1 MSSGVCLAQNR
12 YGKAENRVFRLNRN
26 GDFHDILDLNVTVQ
40 LCGDF
45 EAMHLTGSNAACVA
59 TDSQKNTVFVMA
71 QKLGGGAAMAPEAF
85 ALALGKHFLT
95 TYPHIT
101 RAEIGVEK
109 YEWERI
115 KVGTVPQPRAFKRSG
130 SHVRTAKAVV
140 DRRGEGSASL
150 SAFVCSG
157 IENLIILKSGD
168 SEFKGYI
175 KDQFTTLKESSDRI
189 MATEMSASWRMS
201 CDDVDS
207 LLQQRWDEQF
217 EQNMAQLLGAWAVH
231 YSLSLQQTL
240 YAMASA
246 LLQHQP
252 GVAAVRLSL
261 PNKHHFPVDMAPF
274 GLPNDNSTFIAA
286 DRPYGLIEAVVNRQG
301 ATQPPADLW
310 PSWGLPRKTAAV
322 KSRL

>member
-1 MSSGVCLAQNR
+1 MSGGVCLAQNR
-12 YGKAENRVFRLNRN
+12 YGKAENRVFRITRN
-26 GDFHDILDLNVTVQ
+26 GDWHDVLDLNVTVQ

-45 EAMHLTGSNAACVA
+45 QAMHLVGDNAACVA

-85 ALALGKHFLT
+85 ALALGQHFIA

-101 RAEIGVEK
+101 RAEVGVEK

-115 KVGTVPQPRAFKRSG
+115 RVGAQPQPRAFKRSG
-130 SHVRTAKAVV
+130 SYVRTAKVVV
-140 DRRGEGSASL
+140 DRHATGS

-175 KDQFTTLKESSDRI
+175 KDQFTTLKESSDRV
-189 MATEMSASWRMS
+189 MATEMSASWRMGS
-201 CDDVDS
+201 SDVRS
-207 LLQQRWDEQF
+207 LLQQPWDQQF
-217 EQNMAQLLGAWAVH
+217 EEAMALLLAAWAQH

-246 LLQHQP
+246 VLQKQP

-261 PNKHHFPVDMAPF
+261 PNKHHFPVDMTPF

-286 DRPYGLIEAVVNRQG
+286 DRPYGLIEAVVNREG
-301 ATQPPADLW
+301 ASDAPADLW
-310 PSWGLPRKTAAV
+310 PSWGQPRKTAAV
-322 KSRL
+322 RSRL